1 MVKFESTEYF
11 NEMAIEDA
19 GDELERAMAL
29 FPDWPENDFEALAI
43 LLEEVGE
50 TANALLETKHAHK
63 SKKTLDDVYKEAIQS
78 AAMAL
83 RFAAGIK
90 AQIKD

>member
-1 MVKFESTEYF
+1 MKLLQSVSVVLLGLLITSTMTGCG
-11 NEMAIEDA
+11 MAIEHA

-63 SKKTLDDVYKEAIQS
+63 CPKFD
-78 AAMAL
+78 
-83 RFAAGIK
+83 
-90 AQIKD
+90 